1 MAQGRA
7 MTLTP
12 ADFGDLHARYHRL
25 LFAYFL
31 AQTND
36 PELAGDLLQA
46 TFERA
51 IAAADSY
58 HGENEHELRGWLRAI
73 AYSVMRDH
81 ERGDVYDQRVLGRL
95 RSSRPSFSD
104 DELARLQNAAAREA
118 FFSLIARQVDELPA
132 EQARAVRL
140 RFLED
145 LPYEEIAKRMN
156 TSEQAARTRTS
167 RGLRSLR
174 KRLGKA
180 HTRFRLGSDQ

>member
-1 MAQGRA
+1 

-31 AQTND
+31 AKIDD

-58 HGENEHELRGWLRAI
+58 RGDSERELRGWLRAI

-81 ERGDVYDQRVLGRL
+81 ERGDVNEQRTLRRL
-95 RSSRPSFSD
+95 RNSPPQFTD
-104 DELARLQNAAAREA
+104 DELARLQDAAALEA
-118 FFSLIARQVDELPA
+118 FFSLIARQVD
-132 EQARAVRL
+132 
-140 RFLED
+140 
-145 LPYEEIAKRMN
+145 
-156 TSEQAARTRTS
+156 
-167 RGLRSLR
+167 
-174 KRLGKA
+174 
-180 HTRFRLGSDQ
+180 